1 MEEKIKVNSL
11 KAWFLGIRP
20 TSLGAS
26 LMTVLL
32 GTGLAHS
39 FNSDLFSWPIAIMC
53 WLFAWCMHIAANLI
67 NDVVDY
73 NRGLDKSDPER
84 IDRIYANGLLTK
96 KVAYATI
103 SICLAL
109 GCLIGLGIL
118 VLKLSYK
125 IKNKF

>member
-39 FNSDLFSWPIAIMC
+39 FNSDLFYQPRGYIAEC
-53 WLFAWCMHIAANLI
+53 YRAGTVLAA
-67 NDVVDY
+67 
-73 NRGLDKSDPER
+73 
-84 IDRIYANGLLTK
+84 
-96 KVAYATI
+96 
-103 SICLAL
+103 
-109 GCLIGLGIL
+109 
-118 VLKLSYK
+118 
-125 IKNKF
+125 